1 LTIYD
6 LEVESAW
13 IGKDS
18 NGEEVKGTLKVPEV
32 SHEAIDGLSDYVVS
46 EFRYM
51 CTAKLTYQFEFRL
64 TSTENAE
71 AKALLQYIKQAYSPL
86 LKEKFNAFRPALIA
100 AHGQPTSEAPSG
112 ASTPNP
118 ASSSS
123 YAPAPPAKS
132 ESAAKEDKPVASG
145 SKVNNTA
152 TVEVKATLQASAD
165 DIWGLLTDE
174 KRIPMWSRSAAKVSH
189 CARTR
194 ADGR

>member
-1 LTIYD
+1 MTIYD
-6 LEVESAW
+6 LEVEATW
-13 IGKDS
+13 TGKDS

-46 EFRYM
+46 PSPHLKILAYI
-51 CTAKLTYQFEFRL
+51 QFEFRL
-64 TSTENAE
+64 TSTESPE
-71 AKALLQYIKQAYSPL
+71 SKALLQYIKKAYTDL

-112 ASTPNP
+112 TSTPNP
-118 ASSSS
+118 ATSSS

-132 ESAAKEDKPVASG
+132 ESETKADKPVASG
-145 SKVNNTA
+145 SSSKVNNTA

-189 CARTR
+189 
-194 ADGR
+194 